1 MPNVT
6 FTDISNGNVLSIEQY
21 DYPKTKSVKTISYG
35 SLEGLET
42 LQTANANPIQDL
54 QFRVRFLRTDPISY
68 STNTPAPLGV
78 AVIGVNN
85 YIL

>member
-21 DYPKTKSVKTISYG
+21 DYSKTKSVKTVSYG
-35 SLEGLET
+35 NLEELET
-42 LQTANANPIQDL
+42 LQVFSANPIQDL
-54 QFRVRFLRTDPISY
+54 QFRIRFLRTDPISY
-68 STNTPAPLGV
+68 STNLPAPLGI